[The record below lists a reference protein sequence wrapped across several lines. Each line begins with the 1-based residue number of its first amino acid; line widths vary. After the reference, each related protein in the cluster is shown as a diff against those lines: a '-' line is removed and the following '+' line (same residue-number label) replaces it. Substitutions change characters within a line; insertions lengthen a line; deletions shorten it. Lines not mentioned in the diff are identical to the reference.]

1 MKIYIL
7 LMSLLFTACVSN
19 NPRTNTS
26 TKTNKSLAVIVN
38 EQGIEFKKLQEDN
51 KEIKKDVENLNKR
64 IQRVEEFYD
73 LN

>member
-19 NPRTNTS
+19 NPRTE
-26 TKTNKSLAVIVN
+26 TNKSLEVIVR
-38 EQGIEFKKLQEDN
+38 EQGIEFKKLQEEN
-51 KEIKKDVENLNKR
+51 KNLRKDVENLNKR
-64 IQRVEEFYD
+64 IQKVEDFYE

>member
-19 NPRTNTS
+19 SPRTNTS
-26 TKTNKSLAVIVN
+26 TKTNKSLEVIVS
-38 EQGIEFKKLQEDN
+38 EQGVEFKKLQEDN
-51 KEIKKDVENLNKR
+51 KEIKKDIENLNKR
-64 IQRVEEFYD
+64 IQRVEEFYE

>member
-26 TKTNKSLAVIVN
+26 TKTNKSLEVIVS
-38 EQGIEFKKLQEDN
+38 EQGVEFKKLQEDN
-51 KEIKKDVENLNKR
+51 KEIKKDIENLNKR
-64 IQRVEEFYD
+64 IQRVEEFYE